1 MAFLPSKAV
10 MKNIDDKWRL
20 IAIDG
25 VAASGKSTT
34 AKKLAGELGYHYL
47 DTGAMYRAVALNLIN
62 NRIGKDDNYAVI
74 SSLETVDIKV
84 ECKNDQMKIYL
95 GDEEVSEKIRAN
107 EVSKLTSQISAIPEV
122 RRMMVE
128 LQRALVKSNDF
139 IVEGRDIG
147 TVVFPDADM
156 KFFLT
161 ASVEERAKRRFA
173 ELKEDGNNKTLEEI
187 ENEIEERD
195 LRDSTRTTSPLLS
208 AEDAIRVDT
217 TDMTVDEQV
226 KHLTR
231 LIHTEMRKESQVY
244 AGE

>member
-1 MAFLPSKAV
+1 
-10 MKNIDDKWRL
+10 MKNNDDKWRL

-173 ELKEDGNNKTLEEI
+173 ELKEDENVKTLEEI
-187 ENEIEERD
+187 EKEIEERD
-195 LRDSTRTTSPLLS
+195 LRDSTRTTSPLLR

-217 TDMTVDEQV
+217 TDMTVNEQV

>member
-1 MAFLPSKAV
+1 

-173 ELKEDGNNKTLEEI
+173 ELKEDENVKTLEEI
-187 ENEIEERD
+187 EKEIEERD
-195 LRDSTRTTSPLLS
+195 LRDSTRTTSPLLR

-217 TDMTVDEQV
+217 TDMTVNEQV

-231 LIHTEMRKESQVY
+231 IIHTDMRKEPQVY

>member
-1 MAFLPSKAV
+1 
-10 MKNIDDKWRL
+10 MKNINDKWRL

-62 NRIGKDDNYAVI
+62 NGIGKDDNYAVI

-107 EVSKLTSQISAIPEV
+107 EVSNLTSQISAIPEL

-173 ELKEDGNNKTLEEI
+173 ELKEDENNKSLEEI

-195 LRDSTRTTSPLLS
+195 LRDSTRTTSPLVS

>member
-173 ELKEDGNNKTLEEI
+173 ELKEDENNKTLEEI

-195 LRDSTRTTSPLLS
+195 LRDSTRTTSPLVR

>member
-1 MAFLPSKAV
+1 

-128 LQRALVKSNDF
+128 LQRAL
-139 IVEGRDIG
+139 I
-147 TVVFPDADM
+147 
-156 KFFLT
+156 
-161 ASVEERAKRRFA
+161 
-173 ELKEDGNNKTLEEI
+173 
-187 ENEIEERD
+187 
-195 LRDSTRTTSPLLS
+195 
-208 AEDAIRVDT
+208 
-217 TDMTVDEQV
+217 
-226 KHLTR
+226 
-231 LIHTEMRKESQVY
+231 
-244 AGE
+244 

>member
-1 MAFLPSKAV
+1 

-173 ELKEDGNNKTLEEI
+173 ELKEDENVKTLEEI
-187 ENEIEERD
+187 EKEIEERD
-195 LRDSTRTTSPLLS
+195 LRDSTRTTSPLLR

-217 TDMTVDEQV
+217 TDMTVNEQV

>member
-1 MAFLPSKAV
+1 

-173 ELKEDGNNKTLEEI
+173 ELKEDENVKTLEEI
-187 ENEIEERD
+187 EKEIEERD
-195 LRDSTRTTSPLLS
+195 LRDSTRTTSPLLR

>member
-1 MAFLPSKAV
+1 

-34 AKKLAGELGYHYL
+34 AKKLAGELRYHYL

-173 ELKEDGNNKTLEEI
+173 ELKEDENVKTLEEI
-187 ENEIEERD
+187 EKEIEERD
-195 LRDSTRTTSPLLS
+195 LRDSTRTTSPLLR

-217 TDMTVDEQV
+217 TDMTVNEQV

>member
-1 MAFLPSKAV
+1 

-62 NRIGKDDNYAVI
+62 NGIGKDDNYAVI

-161 ASVEERAKRRFA
+161 ASVEERAKRRFT
-173 ELKEDGNNKTLEEI
+173 ELKEDENVKTLEEI
-187 ENEIEERD
+187 EKEIEERD
-195 LRDSTRTTSPLLS
+195 LRDSTRTTSPLLR

-217 TDMTVDEQV
+217 TDMTVNEQV

>member
-1 MAFLPSKAV
+1 MAFLPLKAV

-173 ELKEDGNNKTLEEI
+173 ELKEDENVKTLEEI
-187 ENEIEERD
+187 EKEIEERD
-195 LRDSTRTTSPLLS
+195 LRDSTRTTSPLLR

-217 TDMTVDEQV
+217 TDMTVNEQV

>member
-1 MAFLPSKAV
+1 

-173 ELKEDGNNKTLEEI
+173 ELKEDGSNKTLEEI

-195 LRDSTRTTSPLLS
+195 LRDSTRTTSPLVR

>member
-47 DTGAMYRAVALNLIN
+47 DTGAMYRAVALNLIDN
-62 NRIGKDDNYAVI
+62 GIGKDDNYAVI

-84 ECKNDQMKIYL
+84 ECKHDQMNIYL

-173 ELKEDGNNKTLEEI
+173 ELKEDENVKTLEEI
-187 ENEIEERD
+187 EKEIEERD
-195 LRDSTRTTSPLLS
+195 LRDSTRTTSPLLR

-217 TDMTVDEQV
+217 TDMTVNEQV

>member
-1 MAFLPSKAV
+1 
-10 MKNIDDKWRL
+10 MKNFEDKWHL

-34 AKKLAGELGYHYL
+34 AKRLAGELGYNYL
-47 DTGAMYRAVALNLIN
+47 DTGAMYRTVALNLIQN
-62 NRIGKDDNYAVI
+62 GTDNDDNYAVI
-74 SSLETVDIKV
+74 SSLETANIKV
-84 ECKNDQMKIYL
+84 ECKNDQMEIYL
-95 GDEEVSEKIRAN
+95 GDEEVSGKIRTN

-122 RRMMVE
+122 RKKMVE
-128 LQRALVKSNDF
+128 LQRELVKGKDF

-161 ASVEERAKRRFA
+161 ASVEVRAKRRYA
-173 ELKEDGNNKTLEEI
+173 DLKENENSKTLDEI
-187 ENEIEERD
+187 EKEIEERD
-195 LRDSTRTTSPLLS
+195 LRDSTRAASPLVS
-208 AEDAIRVDT
+208 AKDAIEVDT
-217 TDMTVDEQV
+217 TDMTVNEQV

-231 LIHTEMRKESQVY
+231 IIHTEMRKEPQVY

>member
-1 MAFLPSKAV
+1 

-62 NRIGKDDNYAVI
+62 NGISKDDNYAVI

-161 ASVEERAKRRFA
+161 ASVKERAKRRFA
-173 ELKEDGNNKTLEEI
+173 ELKEDENNNTLEEI

-195 LRDSTRTTSPLLS
+195 LRDSTRTTSPLVS

-217 TDMTVDEQV
+217 TEMTVDEQV

>member
-1 MAFLPSKAV
+1 MFIPLKAV
-10 MKNIDDKWRL
+10 MKNFDDKRRL

-34 AKKLAGELGYHYL
+34 AMGLARELGYNYL
-47 DTGAMYRAVALNLIN
+47 DTGAMYRTVALNIIQN
-62 NRIGKDDNYAVI
+62 GTDKDDHYAVI
-74 SSLETVDIKV
+74 SSLETAKIKV

-95 GDEEVSEKIRAN
+95 GDEEVSGKIRTN
-107 EVSKLTSQISAIPEV
+107 EVTKLTSRISTIPEV
-122 RRMMVE
+122 RKMMVE
-128 LQRALVKSNDF
+128 LQRELVKGKNF

-161 ASVEERAKRRFA
+161 ATVGERAKRRYA
-173 ELKEDGNNKTLEEI
+173 DLKEDENSKTLEEI
-187 ENEIEERD
+187 EKEIEERD
-195 LRDSTRTTSPLLS
+195 LRDSIRTTSPLVS
-208 AEDAIRVDT
+208 AEDAIEIDT

-231 LIHTEMRKESQVY
+231 LIHTDMRKEPQVY

>member
-1 MAFLPSKAV
+1 
-10 MKNIDDKWRL
+10 MKIFEDKWHL

-34 AKKLAGELGYHYL
+34 AKRLAGELGYNYL
-47 DTGAMYRAVALNLIN
+47 DTGAMYRTVALNLIQN
-62 NRIGKDDNYAVI
+62 GTDNDDNYAVI
-74 SSLETVDIKV
+74 SSLETAYIKV
-84 ECKNDQMKIYL
+84 ECKNDQMEIYL
-95 GDEEVSEKIRAN
+95 GDEEVSGKIRTN

-122 RRMMVE
+122 RKKMVE
-128 LQRALVKSNDF
+128 LQRELVKGKDF

-161 ASVEERAKRRFA
+161 ASVEVRAKRRYA
-173 ELKEDGNNKTLEEI
+173 DLKENENSKTLDETEK
-187 ENEIEERD
+187 EIEERD
-195 LRDSTRTTSPLLS
+195 LRDSTRAASPHVS
-208 AEDAIRVDT
+208 AKDAFEVDT
-217 TDMTVDEQV
+217 NDMTVNEQV

-231 LIHTEMRKESQVY
+231 IIHTDMRKEPQVY

>member
-1 MAFLPSKAV
+1 

-62 NRIGKDDNYAVI
+62 NSIGKDDNYAVI
-74 SSLETVDIKV
+74 SSLETVDIRV

-173 ELKEDGNNKTLEEI
+173 ELKEDENVKTLEEI
-187 ENEIEERD
+187 EKEIEERD
-195 LRDSTRTTSPLLS
+195 LRDSTRTTSPLLR

>member
-1 MAFLPSKAV
+1 
-10 MKNIDDKWRL
+10 MKNFEDKWHL

-34 AKKLAGELGYHYL
+34 AKRLAGELGYNYL
-47 DTGAMYRAVALNLIN
+47 DTGAMYRTVALNLIQN
-62 NRIGKDDNYAVI
+62 GTDNDDNYAVI
-74 SSLETVDIKV
+74 SSLETANIKV
-84 ECKNDQMKIYL
+84 ECKNDQMEIYL
-95 GDEEVSEKIRAN
+95 GDEEVSGKIRTN

-122 RRMMVE
+122 RKKMVE
-128 LQRALVKSNDF
+128 LQRELVKGKDF

-161 ASVEERAKRRFA
+161 ASVEVRAKRRYA
-173 ELKEDGNNKTLEEI
+173 DLKENENSKTLDEI
-187 ENEIEERD
+187 EKEIEERD
-195 LRDSTRTTSPLLS
+195 LRDSTRAASPLVS
-208 AEDAIRVDT
+208 AKDAIEVDT
-217 TDMTVDEQV
+217 TDMTVNEQV

-231 LIHTEMRKESQVY
+231 IIHTDMRKEPQVY

>member
-1 MAFLPSKAV
+1 
-10 MKNIDDKWRL
+10 MKNINDKWRL

-62 NRIGKDDNYAVI
+62 NGIGKDDNYAVI

-107 EVSKLTSQISAIPEV
+107 EVSNLTSQISAIPEL

-195 LRDSTRTTSPLLS
+195 LRDSTRTTSPLVS

-217 TDMTVDEQV
+217 TEMTVDEQA

-231 LIHTEMRKESQVY
+231 LIHTEMHKESQVY

>member
-1 MAFLPSKAV
+1 

-95 GDEEVSEKIRAN
+95 GDEEVSKKIRAN

-173 ELKEDGNNKTLEEI
+173 ELKEDENVKTLEEI
-187 ENEIEERD
+187 EKEIEERD
-195 LRDSTRTTSPLLS
+195 LRDSTRTTSPLLR

-217 TDMTVDEQV
+217 TDMTVNEQV

>member
-1 MAFLPSKAV
+1 
-10 MKNIDDKWRL
+10 MKNFDDKRRL

-34 AKKLAGELGYHYL
+34 AMGLARELGYNYL
-47 DTGAMYRAVALNLIN
+47 DTGAMYRTVALNIIQN
-62 NRIGKDDNYAVI
+62 GTDKDDNYAVI
-74 SSLETVDIKV
+74 SSLETAKIKV

-95 GDEEVSEKIRAN
+95 GDEEVSGKIRTN
-107 EVSKLTSQISAIPEV
+107 EVTKLTSQISTIPEL
-122 RRMMVE
+122 RKMMVE
-128 LQRALVKSNDF
+128 LQRKLVKGKNF

-161 ASVEERAKRRFA
+161 ASVEERAKRRYA
-173 ELKEDGNNKTLEEI
+173 DLKENENSKTLEEI
-187 ENEIEERD
+187 EKEIEERD
-195 LRDSTRTTSPLLS
+195 LRDSTRTTSPLVS
-208 AEDAIRVDT
+208 AEDAIEIDT

-231 LIHTEMRKESQVY
+231 LIHTDMRKEPQVY

>member
-1 MAFLPSKAV
+1 

-47 DTGAMYRAVALNLIN
+47 DTGAMYRAFALNLIS

-173 ELKEDGNNKTLEEI
+173 ELKEDENVKTLEEI
-187 ENEIEERD
+187 EKVIKERD
-195 LRDSTRTTSPLLS
+195 LRDSTRTTSPLVS

>member
-1 MAFLPSKAV
+1 

-34 AKKLAGELGYHYL
+34 AKKLAGELGYRYL

-62 NRIGKDDNYAVI
+62 NGIGKDDNYAVI

-95 GDEEVSEKIRAN
+95 GDEEVSKKIRAN

-122 RRMMVE
+122 RRMMVD

-173 ELKEDGNNKTLEEI
+173 ELKEDENVKTLEEI

-195 LRDSTRTTSPLLS
+195 LRDSTRTTSPLVS

>member
-1 MAFLPSKAV
+1 

-173 ELKEDGNNKTLEEI
+173 EMKEDENVKTLEEI

-195 LRDSTRTTSPLLS
+195 LRDSTRTTSPLVS
-208 AEDAIRVDT
+208 AEDAIKVDT

>member
-1 MAFLPSKAV
+1 
-10 MKNIDDKWRL
+10 MKNIDDKRRL

-34 AKKLAGELGYHYL
+34 AKKLAGELGYNYL
-47 DTGAMYRAVALNLIN
+47 DTGAMYRAVALNLIIN
-62 NRIGKDDNYAVI
+62 GIGKEDNYAVI
-74 SSLETVDIKV
+74 SSLETIDIKV
-84 ECKNDQMKIYL
+84 ECKNNLMKIYL

-107 EVSKLTSQISAIPEV
+107 EVSNLTSHIIAIPEV

-147 TVVFPDADM
+147 TVVFPNADM

-173 ELKEDGNNKTLEEI
+173 ELKAEENNKTLEEI
-187 ENEIEERD
+187 EKEIKERD
-195 LRDSTRTTSPLLS
+195 LRDSTRTTSPLVS

>member
-173 ELKEDGNNKTLEEI
+173 ELKEDENNKTLEEI

-195 LRDSTRTTSPLLS
+195 LRDSTRTTSPLVS

-217 TDMTVDEQV
+217 TEMTVDEQV

>member
-1 MAFLPSKAV
+1 

-62 NRIGKDDNYAVI
+62 NSIGKDDNYAVI
-74 SSLETVDIKV
+74 SSLETVDIRV

-173 ELKEDGNNKTLEEI
+173 ELKEDENVKTLEEI
-187 ENEIEERD
+187 EKEIEERD
-195 LRDSTRTTSPLLS
+195 LRDSTRTTSPLLR

-217 TDMTVDEQV
+217 TDMTVNEQV

>member
-1 MAFLPSKAV
+1 

-34 AKKLAGELGYHYL
+34 AKKLAGELGYRYL

-62 NRIGKDDNYAVI
+62 NGIGKDDNYAVI

-95 GDEEVSEKIRAN
+95 GDEEVSKKIRAN

-122 RRMMVE
+122 RRMMVD

-161 ASVEERAKRRFA
+161 ASVEERARRRFA
-173 ELKEDGNNKTLEEI
+173 ELKEDENVKTLEEI

-195 LRDSTRTTSPLLS
+195 LRDSTRTTSPLVS

>member
-1 MAFLPSKAV
+1 

-34 AKKLAGELGYHYL
+34 AKKLAGELGYRYL

-62 NRIGKDDNYAVI
+62 NGIGKDDNYAVI

-95 GDEEVSEKIRAN
+95 GDEEVSKKIRAN

-173 ELKEDGNNKTLEEI
+173 ELKEDENVKTLEEI
-187 ENEIEERD
+187 EKEIEERD
-195 LRDSTRTTSPLLS
+195 LRDSTRTTSPLVS

>member
-1 MAFLPSKAV
+1 
-10 MKNIDDKWRL
+10 MKNFNDNWRL

-34 AKKLAGELGYHYL
+34 AMGLAAELGYNYL
-47 DTGAMYRAVALNLIN
+47 DTGAMYRTLALNLIQHGAD
-62 NRIGKDDNYAVI
+62 IDDNYAVI
-74 SSLETVDIKV
+74 SSLETAKIKV

-95 GDEEVSEKIRAN
+95 GDEEVSGKIRTN
-107 EVSKLTSQISAIPEV
+107 EVTELTSQISTIPEV
-122 RRMMVE
+122 RKKMVE
-128 LQRALVKSNDF
+128 LQRELVKGKNI

-161 ASVEERAKRRFA
+161 ASVKERAKRRYA
-173 ELKEDGNNKTLEEI
+173 DLKEEENSKSLEEI
-187 ENEIEERD
+187 EKEIEERD
-195 LRDSTRTTSPLLS
+195 LRDSTRTTSPLVS
-208 AEDAIRVDT
+208 AEDAIKIDT

-231 LIHTEMRKESQVY
+231 LIHTEMRKEPQVY

>member
-1 MAFLPSKAV
+1 MVFLPSKAV

-173 ELKEDGNNKTLEEI
+173 ELKEDENVKTLEEI
-187 ENEIEERD
+187 EKEIEERD
-195 LRDSTRTTSPLLS
+195 LRDSTRTTSPLLR

>member
-1 MAFLPSKAV
+1 M
-10 MKNIDDKWRL
+10 RL

-62 NRIGKDDNYAVI
+62 NGIGKDDNYAVI
-74 SSLETVDIKV
+74 SSLETVDIRV

-128 LQRALVKSNDF
+128 LQRALVKSDDF

-173 ELKEDGNNKTLEEI
+173 ELKEDENVKTLEEI

-195 LRDSTRTTSPLLS
+195 LRDSTRTTSPLVR